1 MNLIDWNQLRAFLAA
16 AEAGSLSAAARQL
29 GLSQP
34 TLSRQVAAIESRLG
48 VTLFERVGKTMQL
61 TVAGLDL
68 LEHAR
73 AMGAAADALSLA
85 ASGQAQA
92 VEGVVTVSAS
102 DVVAACLLPPMV
114 RRLRHSAPGI
124 ALELVPSNAFSDLLR
139 READIAIRHAKP
151 EQPEL
156 IARLVREAQAL
167 FYASV
172 SWVQTYGHPRTA
184 TDAAGLP
191 FVGSDRNGRYL
202 AYLRDHGLNLSEDSF
217 SCYADHSVTHWALV
231 RQGLG
236 IGAMMDE
243 IARETPGMVRVLDD
257 VAPVRFPIWLV
268 THRELR
274 TSRRI
279 RVVFE
284 ALAEGLANGH

>member
-114 RRLRHSAPGI
+114 RQLRHSAPGI
-124 ALELVPSNAFSDLLR
+124 ALELVPSNAFSGLLDVGQLQHGCHCAL
-139 READIAIRHAKP
+139 ADGTGLIPI
-151 EQPEL
+151 L
-156 IARLVREAQAL
+156 IATRAL
-167 FYASV
+167 WTGTRA
-172 SWVQTYGHPRTA
+172 
-184 TDAAGLP
+184 
-191 FVGSDRNGRYL
+191 
-202 AYLRDHGLNLSEDSF
+202 
-217 SCYADHSVTHWALV
+217 
-231 RQGLG
+231 
-236 IGAMMDE
+236 
-243 IARETPGMVRVLDD
+243 
-257 VAPVRFPIWLV
+257 
-268 THRELR
+268 
-274 TSRRI
+274 
-279 RVVFE
+279 
-284 ALAEGLANGH
+284 